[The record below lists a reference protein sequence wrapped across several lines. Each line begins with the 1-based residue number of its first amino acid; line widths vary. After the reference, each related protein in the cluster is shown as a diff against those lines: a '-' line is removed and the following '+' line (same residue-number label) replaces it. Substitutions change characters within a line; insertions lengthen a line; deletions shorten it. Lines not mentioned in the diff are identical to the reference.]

1 MKALLQGLMA
11 LGPMRLAA
19 LGGVAVAVLGL
30 VGVLAFSGG
39 GATMA
44 LLYADLDLRESAQ
57 VAEQLTRQH
66 IPFQLAS
73 QGTQILVPADR
84 VAQARVQLAK
94 EGLPSGGSIGYE
106 IFDRGD
112 GLTVSQF
119 QQQINQA
126 RALEGE
132 LSRTI
137 RAIQGV
143 RSARVH
149 LVLPKREA
157 FARERQEAQASVLLT
172 MAGFSRLDRE
182 GVQAVLNLVA
192 AAVPGLKPQNVSII
206 DSRGGRLARAGE
218 PAGPAATAAS
228 TEEIRRATEMRLSRA
243 VEEML
248 ERSVG
253 PGRVRAE
260 AAVDMDF
267 DRSNETQERYDP
279 DGQVVRSSQT
289 VNSTS
294 KTTEAAST
302 VSVQNNLPNADAG
315 RENGTG
321 SQEGRQEETTNYEI
335 GKTVRTLIHDQ
346 PQIRRINLAV
356 MIDGVE
362 APGADGKPAQWA
374 PRSAD
379 ELARIS
385 ALVRTAIGYSEQRGD
400 HVEIVSMRFT
410 TPDGA
415 APAEAQGVVG
425 RLMAAAETP
434 RFVQMGLVALL
445 SILALF
451 FVLRPMALR
460 LTVAATGTAL
470 PGDASAAAT
479 LPDGSAADGAGGAA
493 GGVLPGAARPAGPLT
508 PEEQRALLEDE
519 EMVRLANVDGQL
531 RASSIRRIAALVATY
546 PEASL
551 TIVRGWM
558 LQEAE

>member
-1 MKALLQGLMA
+1 MKALLEGMKA
-11 LGPMRLAA
+11 LGPVRLAA
-19 LGGVAVAVLGL
+19 MAGVAVAVLGL
-30 VGVLAFSGG
+30 LGVLAFNGG
-39 GATMA
+39 SEPMA
-44 LLYADLDLRESAQ
+44 LLYSDLDLRESGQ

-66 IPFQLAS
+66 IPFRLAA
-73 QGTQILVPADR
+73 QGAQILVPEDR

-143 RSARVH
+143 RAARVH

-206 DSRGGRLARAGE
+206 DSRGGMLARAGE
-218 PAGPAATAAS
+218 PTGAAATAAN
-228 TEEIRRATEMRLSRA
+228 TEEVRRTTEMRLARA

-260 AAVDMDF
+260 AAIDMDF
-267 DRSNETQERYDP
+267 DRMNETLEKFDP

-289 VNSTS
+289 VNSNS
-294 KTTEAAST
+294 KSTEAASG

-315 RENGTG
+315 RENPAG

-346 PQIRRINLAV
+346 PQIRRLNLAV
-356 MIDGVE
+356 MIDGVD
-362 APGADGKPAQWA
+362 APGPDGTPQWS
-374 PRSAD
+374 PRPPD
-379 ELARIS
+379 ELARIGS
-385 ALVRTAIGYSEQRGD
+385 LVRTAIGYNEQRGD
-400 HVEIVSMRFT
+400 HVEIVSMRFSA
-410 TPDGA
+410 PDEA
-415 APAEAQGVVG
+415 ATQPAPGWIG
-425 RLMAAAETP
+425 RLAASADMP
-434 RFVQMGLVALL
+434 RLVQTVFVAIIALL
-445 SILALF
+445 ALL

-460 LTVAATGTAL
+460 LSTAAARGEALPDASALAALPDGPPGAAAL
-470 PGDASAAAT
+470 PGTGAPGGSSDAKEHE
-479 LPDGSAADGAGGAA
+479 
-493 GGVLPGAARPAGPLT
+493 R
-508 PEEQRALLEDE
+508 LEDE
-519 EMVRLANVDGQL
+519 AMMHLANVDGQL
-531 RASSIRRIAALVATY
+531 RVSSIRRIAALVAKY